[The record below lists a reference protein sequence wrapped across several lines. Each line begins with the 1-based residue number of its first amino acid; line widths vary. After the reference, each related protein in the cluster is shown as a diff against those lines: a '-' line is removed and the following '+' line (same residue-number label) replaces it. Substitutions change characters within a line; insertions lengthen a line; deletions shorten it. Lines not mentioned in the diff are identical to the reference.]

1 MKIPLTAYQTD
12 NSAVY
17 QPSVLKEN
25 IEDVENIEEKA
36 DSIQSEPKAEK
47 KTPQEISANADSLNI
62 SCSIPEDSTGQLAAM
77 LARAETKIAVLD
89 VSSKASRALNSLKM
103 ASALA
108 EGDDAK
114 KVAQMIRRMEKLIT
128 RIHKKQQHLNKEEM
142 MELQKKAA
150 ESRKEM
156 EKASKIDDELRGKRT
171 KRRRDERNYAQKELA
186 EDEKN
191 NAQEMM
197 ANLANT
203 GTSNSASNSVPDIA
217 ADLPISVDLG
227 SAALSSAAESISL
240 DVTV

>member
-1 MKIPLTAYQTD
+1 MKIPPSAYQTKD
-12 NSAVY
+12 SAVY
-17 QPSVLKEN
+17 QTPALNEDTEIIDEKTEN
-25 IEDVENIEEKA
+25 
-36 DSIQSEPKAEK
+36 IQSETDQKASQK
-47 KTPQEISANADSLNI
+47 ISENTDSLKI

-89 VSSKASRALNSLKM
+89 VSSKATRALNSLKM

-114 KVAQMIRRMEKLIT
+114 KVAQMIRRMEKLIN

-142 MELQKKAA
+142 LELQKKAA

-156 EKASKIDDELRGKRT
+156 EKASKLDDELRGKRT

-197 ANLANT
+197 ANLPHSA
-203 GTSNSASNSVPDIA
+203 TSGASGVPDIA
-217 ADLPISVDLG
+217 ADLPVSVDLG
-227 SAALSSAAESISL
+227 SAALSSSAVESISL

>member
-1 MKIPLTAYQTD
+1 MKIPPSAYQTKD
-12 NSAVY
+12 SAVY
-17 QPSVLKEN
+17 QTPALNEDPEIIDEKTEN
-25 IEDVENIEEKA
+25 
-36 DSIQSEPKAEK
+36 IQSETDQKASQK
-47 KTPQEISANADSLNI
+47 ISENTDSLKI

-89 VSSKASRALNSLKM
+89 VSSKATRALNSLKM

-114 KVAQMIRRMEKLIT
+114 KVAQMIRRMEKLIN

-142 MELQKKAA
+142 LELQKKAA

-156 EKASKIDDELRGKRT
+156 EKASKLDDELRGKRT

-197 ANLANT
+197 ANHPHS
-203 GTSNSASNSVPDIA
+203 GTSGASGVPDNA
-217 ADLPISVDLG
+217 ADLPVSVDLG
-227 SAALSSAAESISL
+227 SAALSFPAVESISL

>member
-1 MKIPLTAYQTD
+1 MKIPSAAYPT
-12 NSAVY
+12 NENAVY
-17 QPSVLKEN
+17 QPPVSKEDTEG
-25 IEDVENIEEKA
+25 IEKKA
-36 DSIQSEPKAEK
+36 DSIPSEPETEEK
-47 KTPQEISANADSLNI
+47 NPREISANTDSLKI
-62 SCSIPEDSTGQLAAM
+62 SCSIPDDSTGQLAAM

-89 VSSKASRALNSLKM
+89 VSSKATRALNSLKM

-114 KVAQMIRRMEKLIT
+114 KVQQMIRRMEKLIT

-142 MELQKKAA
+142 LELQKKAA

-156 EKASKIDDELRGKRT
+156 ERASKIDDELRGKRT
-171 KRRRDERNYAQKELA
+171 KRRRDEHNYAQKELA

-197 ANLANT
+197 ANFANT
-203 GTSNSASNSVPDIA
+203 GASGAPDIA
-217 ADLPISVDLG
+217 AGLPGALDVD
-227 SAALSSAAESISL
+227 SAALSFAAESISL

>member
-17 QPSVLKEN
+17 QPSGLKED
-25 IEDVENIEEKA
+25 IKDIENIEEKA
-36 DSIQSEPKAEK
+36 DSIQPETEG
-47 KTPQEISANADSLNI
+47 KTPREISANADSLNI

-89 VSSKASRALNSLKM
+89 VSAKASRALNSLKM

-150 ESRKEM
+150 ESRKET

-197 ANLANT
+197 ANFANT
-203 GTSNSASNSVPDIA
+203 GASGASSTPDIA
-217 ADLPISVDLG
+217 AGLPVSVDLG
-227 SAALSSAAESISL
+227 SAALFSAAESISL

>member
-1 MKIPLTAYQTD
+1 MKIPSADYQTKS
-12 NSAVY
+12 NSVY
-17 QPSVLKEN
+17 QPSALKEDTER
-25 IEDVENIEEKA
+25 IDEQA
-36 DSIQSEPKAEK
+36 DSLQSEPETEGENSQK
-47 KTPQEISANADSLNI
+47 ISANTDSLKI

-89 VSSKASRALNSLKM
+89 VSSKATRALNSLKM
-103 ASALA
+103 ASTLA

-114 KVAQMIRRMEKLIT
+114 KVAQMIRRMEKLIN

-142 MELQKKAA
+142 LELQKKAA

-156 EKASKIDDELRGKRT
+156 EKASKLDDELRGKRT

-191 NAQEMM
+191 NAQEMF
-197 ANLANT
+197 ANLAS
-203 GTSNSASNSVPDIA
+203 GGASGVPDNIPGA
-217 ADLPISVDLG
+217 SADLPASVDLS
-227 SAALSSAAESISL
+227 SAALSSPAVESISL

>member
-1 MKIPLTAYQTD
+1 MKIPLTAYQA
-12 NSAVY
+12 NSSTVH
-17 QPSVLKEN
+17 QPSALKDDTKDINE
-25 IEDVENIEEKA
+25 IADSMQPEPETEEKN
-36 DSIQSEPKAEK
+36 PR
-47 KTPQEISANADSLNI
+47 EISANTDSLNI

-89 VSSKASRALNSLKM
+89 VSAKATRALNSLKM

-191 NAQEMM
+191 SAQEMM
-197 ANLANT
+197 ANFANT
-203 GTSNSASNSVPDIA
+203 SASNSVPDIA
-217 ADLPISVDLG
+217 ADLPASVDLG
-227 SAALSSAAESISL
+227 SAALSPVAESISL

>member
-1 MKIPLTAYQTD
+1 
-12 NSAVY
+12 
-17 QPSVLKEN
+17 
-25 IEDVENIEEKA
+25 
-36 DSIQSEPKAEK
+36 
-47 KTPQEISANADSLNI
+47 
-62 SCSIPEDSTGQLAAM
+62 M

-89 VSSKASRALNSLKM
+89 VSSKATRALNSLKM

-114 KVAQMIRRMEKLIT
+114 KVAQMIRRMEKLIG

-142 MELQKKAA
+142 LELQKKAA

-156 EKASKIDDELRGKRT
+156 EKASKLDDELRGKRT

-191 NAQEMM
+191 NAQEMF
-197 ANLANT
+197 ANLA
-203 GTSNSASNSVPDIA
+203 GGASGAPDTVPGAA
-217 ADLPISVDLG
+217 ADLPISADLSG
-227 SAALSSAAESISL
+227 MAPSSLAAESISL